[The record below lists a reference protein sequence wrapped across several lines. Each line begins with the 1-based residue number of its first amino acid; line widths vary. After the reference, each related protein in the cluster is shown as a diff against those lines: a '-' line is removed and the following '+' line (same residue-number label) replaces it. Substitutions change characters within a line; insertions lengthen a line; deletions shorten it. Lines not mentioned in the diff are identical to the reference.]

1 MTQLFN
7 TNPLLS
13 VEPIPFPPTKLPSL
27 PPVIKPKLAVVDL
40 VWTHPSETG
49 DKRPLRTENPFDGLP
64 ISINHQTCGMPK
76 IRRTSL
82 GLVLVAIIHNLVH
95 TFFKLI

>member
-7 TNPLLS
+7 TNPLLA
-13 VEPIPFPPTKLPSL
+13 VEPIPFPLTKLPSL

-64 ISINHQTCGMPK
+64 ISKTTKPVVCQRFDTLPM
-76 IRRTSL
+76 
-82 GLVLVAIIHNLVH
+82 GLIGSE
-95 TFFKLI
+95 

>member
-40 VWTHPSETG
+40 VWTHPQKQVIK
-49 DKRPLRTENPFDGLP
+49 DR
-64 ISINHQTCGMPK
+64 
-76 IRRTSL
+76 
-82 GLVLVAIIHNLVH
+82 
-95 TFFKLI
+95 